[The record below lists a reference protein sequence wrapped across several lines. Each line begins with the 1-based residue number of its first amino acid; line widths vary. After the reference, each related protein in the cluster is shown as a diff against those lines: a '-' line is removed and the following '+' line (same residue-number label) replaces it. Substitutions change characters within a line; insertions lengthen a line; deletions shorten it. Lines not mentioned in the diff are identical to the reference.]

1 MKQQQQTI
9 RLTPKQNLLLLDVL
23 SEARAVAQQVSTL
36 CNPSQKKGYLKQAKN
51 IQLLINKA
59 RNGQAPTGNK
69 QDNTTGDDN
78 EQHD

>member
-1 MKQQQQTI
+1 MKQQQQQTI

-23 SEARAVAQQVSTL
+23 NEARAVAQQVSTL

-69 QDNTTGDDN
+69 PTGDDN